1 VDLVAL
7 RRLAGVSG
15 KAGKSK
21 IVNVLTVGRRQA
33 MLRAQSAS
41 LVRLWGEIGL
51 SRQSSNQVTELLARW
66 GDGDP
71 QALETLMPLVYE
83 ELRRLASS
91 YLRRERDD
99 HTLQSTA
106 LVHEAYLRLVG
117 GDAPHL
123 QNRCH
128 FFGVAA
134 HLMRQILV
142 DHARNHQ
149 AAKRGGPNSFKLTL
163 DPSLEL
169 AQDFQAVDL
178 IALDSA
184 LERLSTLDPEQS
196 RVVELRFFAGLTIED
211 TSEVLGISPAT
222 VKRYWTTARAWLHRE
237 IAGGAPA

>member
-1 VDLVAL
+1 MPCVAL
-7 RRLAGVSG
+7 AAVSG
-15 KAGKSK
+15 KLAKSN
-21 IVNVLTVGRRQA
+21 IVNVFDSWRKTGY
-33 MLRAQSAS
+33 AS
-41 LVRLWGEIGL
+41 RPKRLARRLWGEIGL
-51 SRQSSNQVTELLARW
+51 SQKSCNQVTELLARW

-117 GDAPHL
+117 REAPHL
-123 QNRCH
+123 QNRSH

-163 DPSLEL
+163 DSSLEL

-184 LERLSTLDPEQS
+184 LDRLSTLDPEQS

-237 IAGGAPA
+237 IAGGASA